1 MKVLSRIE
9 EIVLLSIWKLQ
20 GNAYGVTIRKQVSKT
35 TGKDWSIGAIY
46 APLHRVEKKGL
57 LNTVISN
64 PLPERGGRSKVY
76 YEINPKGKKAL
87 LEAKKVHDALW
98 VGISPLEFERE

>member
-1 MKVLSRIE
+1 MKVLSRTE

-20 GNAYGVTIRKQVSKT
+20 ENAYGVTIRKQVSKI
-35 TGKDWSIGAIY
+35 TGKNWSIGAIY

-57 LNTVISN
+57 VRTVKSN

-76 YEINPKGKKAL
+76 YEITLKGKKAL
-87 LEAKKVHDALW
+87 LETKKVHDSLW
-98 VGISPLEFERE
+98 VGVSPLEFERE

>member
-1 MKVLSRIE
+1 MKVLSRTE

-20 GNAYGVTIRKQVSKT
+20 ENAYGVTIRKHVSKI
-35 TGKDWSIGAIY
+35 TGKNWSIGAIY

-57 LNTVISN
+57 VRTVKSD

-76 YEINPKGKKAL
+76 YEITPKGKKAL
-87 LEAKKVHDALW
+87 LETKKVHDSLW
-98 VGISPLEFERE
+98 VGISSLEFEHE

>member
-1 MKVLSRIE
+1 MRLLSRSE

-20 GNAYGVTIRKQVSKT
+20 GNAYGVTIRKQVSKI
-35 TGKDWSIGAIY
+35 TGKNWSIGAIY

-57 LNTVISN
+57 VRTVKSD

-76 YEINPKGKKAL
+76 YEITPKGKKAL
-87 LEAKKVHDALW
+87 LETKKVHDSMW
-98 VGISPLEFERE
+98 VGIFSLEFERE

>member
-1 MKVLSRIE
+1 MLSRTE

-20 GNAYGVTIRKQVSKT
+20 GSAYGVTIRKQVSKI
-35 TGKDWSIGAIY
+35 TGKNWSIGSIY

-57 LNTVISN
+57 VRMVKSD

-76 YEINPKGKKAL
+76 YEITPKGKKAL
-87 LEAKKVHDALW
+87 LEAKKVHDSLW
-98 VGISPLEFERE
+98 VGISSLDFEHE